1 MKRLKNSTTASECT
15 NTQSARDVTST
26 RIAAIVRSVLLIEE
40 GWHST
45 LPLAATL
52 ETGGFAVTVLTANGT
67 TARCRR
73 RSVRWISGPTIG
85 DAAFVEHVDRLVTAE
100 RYDHVLPLTED
111 AMARLWDA
119 SMAWS
124 ERIHPRTEPW
134 QRALLRDKHAL
145 VEHVAARGI
154 DVPRQVSID
163 VDPRSVPL
171 PAVVKAAVGSGGRMV
186 RIADSPAEL
195 ADALARARA
204 LGGSWVVQEYLPG
217 ATYLFG
223 GLFDDGRPLRMYAA
237 EKLEQHPPRTGGA
250 IRLRSTADAALLD
263 AGTRVMRELRWTG
276 FASADFMRRGDRYV
290 FLEVNPRLWGSLAGA
305 RSADVELFEP
315 FAELLAGSSPRAD
328 LSFAPDV
335 ECWIFPRYLNAAR
348 HRTLAG
354 ARRALRDLRG
364 DQGRE
369 FRDPIFLV
377 HILRRLYWMKRHAV
391 RF

>member
-26 RIAAIVRSVLLIEE
+26 RIAAIVRTVLLIEE

-45 LPLAATL
+45 LPLAAAL
-52 ETGGFAVTVLTANGT
+52 ETAGFAVTVLTANGT
-67 TARCRR
+67 TARCRK
-73 RSVRWISGPTIG
+73 RSVRWICGPTIA
-85 DAAFVEHVDRLVTAE
+85 DPEFVEHVDRLVTAE

-119 SMAWS
+119 GVAWNL
-124 ERIHPRTEPW
+124 HPRTEPW
-134 QRALLRDKHAL
+134 QRVLLRDKHAL
-145 VEHVAARGI
+145 VAHVAARGI
-154 DVPRQVSID
+154 DVPRQAPID
-163 VDPRSVPL
+163 AALDCAL
-171 PAVVKAAVGSGGRMV
+171 PAVVKGAVGSGGRMV
-186 RIADSPAEL
+186 RIADSQAEL
-195 ADALARARA
+195 AEAIARARA

-250 IRLRSTADAALLD
+250 IHLRSTADAALLD
-263 AGTRVMRELRWTG
+263 AGTRVLRELRWTG

-290 FLEVNPRLWGSLAGA
+290 FLEVNPRLWGSWAGA
-305 RSADVELFEP
+305 RSAGVELFEP

-328 LSFAPDV
+328 LAFAPDV